1 MPAAD
6 GFFRTDGRWALV
18 VEQVCEEKALDKEG
32 HRCRFF
38 SVQVH
43 IAFCFKRLS
52 FRRLVVD
59 CVVELGCL
67 TFR

>member
-38 SVQVH
+38 LYRCTLPFVLSD
-43 IAFCFKRLS
+43 CRLDVLS
-52 FRRLVVD
+52 
-59 CVVELGCL
+59 
-67 TFR
+67 